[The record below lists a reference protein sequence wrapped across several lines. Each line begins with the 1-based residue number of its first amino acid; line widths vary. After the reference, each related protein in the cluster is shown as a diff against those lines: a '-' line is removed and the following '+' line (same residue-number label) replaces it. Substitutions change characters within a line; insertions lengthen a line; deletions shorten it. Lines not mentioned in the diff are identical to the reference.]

1 MEPDEFGVNVLDLTD
16 SVETGWGKPLVGYLI
31 VIEVD
36 IIDLV
41 DISGGLADS
50 EGILFTS
57 FSRKSLIRLRREPV
71 RGDYETWVGTL
82 GKIQDRLFCAAGL
95 DHILVSLS
103 EYTGVV
109 CGVPILECDNVCSL
123 LCIWLCLFFLTKT
136 LSNSFIF

>member
-1 MEPDEFGVNVLDLTD
+1 MEADEFGVDVLDFAD
-16 SVETGWGKPLVGYLI
+16 SVKTGRGKPLIGYLI

-57 FSRKSLIRLRREPV
+57 FSRKSLIRLCWEPA
-71 RGDYETWVGTL
+71 RGDYESWVGTF
-82 GKIQDRLFCAAGL
+82 GEIQDRLFCTAGL
-95 DHILVSLS
+95 DHILVGLS
-103 EYTGVV
+103 EYAGVV

-123 LCIWLCLFFLTKT
+123 LRFWLSFFFLTKT